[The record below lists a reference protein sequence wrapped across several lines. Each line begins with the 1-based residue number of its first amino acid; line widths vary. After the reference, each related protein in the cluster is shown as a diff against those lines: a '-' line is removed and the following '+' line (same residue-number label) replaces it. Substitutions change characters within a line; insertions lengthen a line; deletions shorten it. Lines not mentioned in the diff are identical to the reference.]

1 MTIVE
6 DNVGGKLKKIT
17 CDVLYTLVR
26 KCRENKTLCSCTS
39 YFLKCYVM
47 KVPKYS
53 PTVIT

>member
-6 DNVGGKLKKIT
+6 DNVEGKLKKIT